1 MKICIFPND
10 PILAYYKKGEI
21 KERYYNPNNFFDE
34 IHIISLIEKDVE
46 ESKIQNIVGEAK
58 LKIHSVGKWNLKNR
72 KSGFE
77 KIEKIVNEI
86 KPNVIRAYSPYLTG
100 WFAAKCAKNLKI
112 PFYLSL
118 HTNYQY
124 NKTNIKK
131 TNLKKYFSFKF
142 TEKFIE
148 PYVLKHAD
156 KITIV
161 YKIIEP
167 YVLKHGGRKPE
178 VVYNK
183 IDFKKF
189 ENATPKNDLDKPL
202 IISVGNLIP
211 EKNHECLIQAMENI
225 DASLIIIG
233 NGVRH
238 NFLTNLIEKKKLQ
251 NKIKIIKSVPHD
263 EIPRYYKSADV
274 FALAY
279 DPNVE
284 SIPMP
289 VVESMASGIPV
300 IVSEPENGDIEEIG
314 DSVIFCKRNPDSFA
328 ENIMKILK
336 NRELSEK
343 MTKSSQKILNKFD
356 SNVIE
361 SREAQIYLELINK
374 NTNF

>member
-1 MKICIFPND
+1 MKLCVFPND
-10 PILAYYKKGEI
+10 PLIEYYKKGEI
-21 KERYYNPNNFFDE
+21 KNRYFNPKKIFDE
-34 IHIISLIEKDVE
+34 VHFISLIQNDVDE
-46 ESKIQNIVGEAK
+46 TEIKNTVGDAK
-58 LKIHSVGKWNLKNR
+58 LKIHSVGKFNLKNR
-72 KSGFE
+72 KMGFT
-77 KIEKIVNEI
+77 KIEQIVKEI
-86 KPNVIRAYSPYLTG
+86 KPDIIRAYSPYLTG
-100 WFAAKCAKNLKI
+100 WFAAKCSINLKI

-118 HTNYQY
+118 HTNYDY
-124 NKTNIKK
+124 NKTIVKK
-131 TNLKKYFSFKF
+131 TNFKKYLGLKI
-142 TEKFIE
+142 TERFIE
-148 PYVLKHAD
+148 PYVLKNAN

-202 IISVGNLIP
+202 IISVGNLLP
-211 EKNHECLIQAMENI
+211 EKNHECLIQAMKNI

-238 NFLTNLIEKKKLQ
+238 DFLTNLIEKKKLQ

-289 VVESMASGIPV
+289 VVESIASGIPV

-374 NTNF
+374 NTNS